1 MDAFLAIGT
10 NLGDRAAHLASA
22 LHSLQRLGSLTGI
35 SSVYETDPVGFEDQP
50 AFLNMVVSLDTML
63 DPAELLEGI
72 HRIEEGRGRERTF
85 RNAPRTLDI
94 DILLVGEQRIQQ
106 PGLRVPHPR
115 MKGRAFVLVPLLEL
129 DPDRVDP
136 ETGTPYRDYLKTP
149 ATGVRRVMSGAELL
163 ETS

>member
-1 MDAFLAIGT
+1 MDAFLALGT
-10 NLGDRAAHLASA
+10 NLGDRTTHLASA
-22 LHSLQRLGSLTGI
+22 LHSLQRLGALTGV

-50 AFLNMVVSLDTML
+50 AFLNMVVRLDTAL
-63 DPAELLEGI
+63 DPIELLEEI

-94 DILLVGEQRIQQ
+94 DILLMGDQRIEQ

-115 MKGRAFVLVPLLEL
+115 MNGRAFVLVPLLEL

-136 ETGTPYRDYLKTP
+136 VTGRPYRDYLKTA